1 MTKTP
6 EQLAEEYADESP
18 WHLNQGE
25 WDEWTTA
32 CKGFLAGYQAAKD
45 QLADTGKVMPQ
56 WISVKERLPEEGQ
69 IVLTSC
75 EQGKM
80 FLLRKVSEEFL
91 GSTLLWKY
99 CCGYDKDLVDGE
111 SYCYEITHWMPLPE
125 APKEEK

>member
-1 MTKTP
+1 MKTP
-6 EQLAEEYADESP
+6 EEMAEEYLD
-18 WHLNQGE
+18 Q
-25 WDEWTTA
+25 DKVA
-32 CKGFLAGYQAAKD
+32 CDAINHDAEDLVKDAFLAGYQAAKD
-45 QLADTGKVMPQ
+45 QFADTGKVMPQ
-56 WISVKERLPEEGQ
+56 WVSVKERMPEEGQ

-91 GSTLLWKY
+91 GGTLLWKY

-111 SYCYEITHWMPLPE
+111 SYSYEITHWMPLPE